1 MIGIDI
7 SECTAV
13 FKNWKLIY
21 TKVLIPHQFE
31 KIRIHLISKSS
42 KLKSLIPYFLGLVC
56 LPTYLRKIYPLFWFA
71 KLEIAHTY
79 KSNIIHFIRY
89 NPTLRSRV
97 LAHLAGDMSQKL
109 QIVDLSNLFSF
120 ARSWIRIIDI
130 HFIFIQAH

>member
-7 SECTAV
+7 SESIAV

-31 KIRIHLISKSS
+31 KIHIHLISKSS
-42 KLKSLIPYFLGLVC
+42 KLKSLIPYFLNLVC
-56 LPTYLRKIYPLFWFA
+56 PPTYLRKIYPLFWFV

-79 KSNIIHFIRY
+79 KSNIVHFVRY
-89 NPTLRSRV
+89 SLTLRSRE
-97 LAHLAGDMSQKL
+97 LARLASDMSRKL
-109 QIVDLSNLFSF
+109 QIVVLSNLFSF
-120 ARSWIRIIDI
+120 VRSWKRIVDI